1 MYPTLD
7 QDKFLAIFYT
17 ILTLFFNP
25 IIYSFRNKN
34 VLEALKNMLKPWN
47 TCSLFPQSYLEDV
60 CYSYLWKDNKELLP
74 LQV

>member
-1 MYPTLD
+1 MYYGPFIFTYTRPKMYPTLG

-34 VLEALKNMLKPWN
+34 VLEALKNMLKSN
-47 TCSLFPQSYLEDV
+47 FVQ
-60 CYSYLWKDNKELLP
+60 KK
-74 LQV
+74 Q

>member
-1 MYPTLD
+1 MYPTLG

-34 VLEALKNMLKPWN
+34 VLEALKNMLKSN
-47 TCSLFPQSYLEDV
+47 FVQ
-60 CYSYLWKDNKELLP
+60 KK
-74 LQV
+74 Q